1 MTNVA
6 SFLGPKCVWPY
17 LEMGSYCGKRSLCDK
32 TEIYGAW
39 CGNLGF
45 GFKLFPRLV
54 QIDLLLAKAQGLP
67 VSLGDN

>member
-1 MTNVA
+1 
-6 SFLGPKCVWPY
+6 
-17 LEMGSYCGKRSLCDK
+17 MGSYCGKRSLCDK